1 MAQVIRTV
9 NDTLMSSFLYEGIL
23 FLIRS
28 SGNFSSFNF
37 PRAYK
42 DLDDDKLDRIKVKL
56 AGRNDQGAINQLGL
70 SISNKASYGEL
81 LRELKRTS
89 GMTSFNLNVTIR
101 GNSIVVG
108 SGQMMTAFQ
117 IFKADRFTGISCLE
131 LGSIS
136 SQLKLI
142 FSREVLLTGLLGIYS
157 SHVLSRGKEHY
168 FLFFSPEEA
177 LNLLLSQDLKKL
189 EKYFMVKEESSDEI
203 GKAIERGFTTETI
216 ILELI
221 LSSKIL
227 ELMMRENLDKLSL
240 TLVKLSQEGRG
251 TYKVYEQIPLN
262 LLNRPYYLDLLEE
275 YFSNPSEFSRT
286 ISRLLRPED
295 SVIMDA
301 VRSMGTRGTYREAD
315 NALRAL
321 HGLYRF
327 VTLGDVS
334 GWYEFVREMVNSYSK
349 LSGSNDRRERSRSMA
364 YRRILTELGRI
375 R

>member
-1 MAQVIRTV
+1 
-9 NDTLMSSFLYEGIL
+9 MSSFLYEGVL
-23 FLIRS
+23 FLARY
-28 SGNFSSFNF
+28 SGSFSSFDF
-37 PRAYK
+37 PEAY
-42 DLDDDKLDRIKVKL
+42 DKLRDEKL
-56 AGRNDQGAINQLGL
+56 DEIRVRLAPGTDQGGVRQLGL
-70 SISNKASYGEL
+70 NIGANVSYGEL
-81 LRELKRTS
+81 LKELKRNKDNSRIIPS
-89 GMTSFNLNVTIR
+89 GRTSFNLNVTIR
-101 GNSIVVG
+101 GNDVIVG
-108 SGQMMTAFQ
+108 NNQITAFQ
-117 IFKADRFTGISCLE
+117 IFKADRFTGVSCLE

-136 SQLKLI
+136 NQLRLR
-142 FSREVLLTGLLGIYS
+142 FSREALLAGLLGIYS

-177 LNLLLSQDLKKL
+177 LNLLLSKDVNKL
-189 EKYFMVKEESSDEI
+189 EKYFIVKEESSEEI
-203 GKAIERGFTTETI
+203 RKSIEKSFTTETI

-240 TLVKLSQEGRG
+240 VLVKLNFEGGR

-275 YFSNPSEFSRT
+275 YFLNPSEFSRT
-286 ISRLLRPED
+286 ISKLLRPED

-301 VRSMGTRGTYREAD
+301 VRSMGTRGRYREAD